1 MNYDR
6 LCLLANIDKKLNF
19 LDRVRDITKRLK
31 ITRGVLTIELVAE
44 IESLFRR
51 VSAVA
56 EDYEN
61 PQREGISRENQTGGK
76 Q

>member
-6 LCLLANIDKKLNF
+6 LCLLTNIEKKINF
-19 LDRVRDITKRLK
+19 LDRVRDISKRLK
-31 ITRGVLTIELVAE
+31 ITQGVLTIELVAE
-44 IESLFRR
+44 IESLFKR
-51 VSAVA
+51 VATMA

-61 PQREGISRENQTGGK
+61 PQREGISRENQTGCK